1 MDRGN
6 IRRVS
11 NMAMEPQEEST
22 THEVKLNGTAGA
34 LKARILDKTARVAV
48 VGAGYVGLPLAVE
61 KTKVGF
67 SVVAIDQ
74 NEERVAKLNRGEN
87 YILDV
92 KNDELARAV
101 AEGKLRATSD
111 FAALDET
118 DVIIICVPTP
128 LTVNREPE
136 LRYIVNVTEQI
147 AQHLRRGQ
155 LVCLESTTYPGTTEE
170 VILPRLEATGLKV
183 GEDFFLAFSPERVD
197 PGNARYTT
205 KNTNKLVG
213 GVTLAC
219 LDVATTFYSQTI
231 LKVIPVSSPSIAEM
245 AKVFENTYRAVNIA
259 LVNEM
264 ALLCDRM
271 GLDVW
276 EVLDAAFTKPFGIQ
290 PFYPGPGV
298 GGHCIPLDPSYLAW
312 KAREFDFSTRFIEL
326 AVEVNLRMPYFVVE
340 KAARIL
346 GQQRKSLRGA
356 KVLVLG
362 VTYKKDLPDN
372 RESPALKVIQL
383 LLREGAEV
391 SYHDPFI
398 PGIKITVGQN
408 RQNGYEAT
416 HVQQEGQAE
425 QSLQQNGVRAGQVTL
440 ASVPLDDRALKDAD
454 IVVITTDHSSVD
466 YQRVADLAQ
475 AVLDTRNA
483 MRGAK
488 AEPGKVWKL

>member
-1 MDRGN
+1 MAVEIKEQSAVRG
-6 IRRVS
+6 
-11 NMAMEPQEEST
+11 
-22 THEVKLNGTAGA
+22 VKLNGTASA
-34 LKARILDKTARVAV
+34 LKAKILDKTARVAV

-61 KTKVGF
+61 KAKVGF
-67 SVVAIDQ
+67 PVIAIDQ
-74 NEERVAKLNRGEN
+74 NEKRVDRLNRGEN

-92 KNDELARAV
+92 KDEELAHAV
-101 AEGKLRATSD
+101 EEGKLKATSD
-111 FAALDET
+111 FSALPEA
-118 DVIIICVPTP
+118 DVIVICVPTP

-136 LRYIVNVTEQI
+136 LKYIVNVTEQI
-147 AQHLRRGQ
+147 AKYLRAGQ

-170 VILPRLEATGLKV
+170 VILPRLEATGLRA
-183 GEDFFLAFSPERVD
+183 GQDFFLAFSPERVD

-213 GVTLAC
+213 GVTPAC
-219 LDVATTFYSQTI
+219 LDVAATFYSQTI
-231 LKVIPVSSPSIAEM
+231 LKVIPVSSPSVAEM

-298 GGHCIPLDPSYLAW
+298 GGHCIPIDPFYLTW
-312 KAREFDFSTRFIEL
+312 KAREYDFSTRFIEL
-326 AVEVNLRMPYFVVE
+326 AGEINLRMPYFVVE
-340 KAARIL
+340 KTARIL

-362 VTYKKDLPDN
+362 VAYKKDLPDE

-398 PGIKITVGQN
+398 PEVTVTVGQN
-408 RQNGYEAT
+408 GRNGYEA
-416 HVQQEGQAE
+416 HVRHEGQIG
-425 QSLQQNGVRAGQVTL
+425 QNVGQTNVSAREVTL
-440 ASVPLDDRALKDAD
+440 SSVALDDAVVEDAD
-454 IVVITTDHSSVD
+454 IVVITTDHSDMD
-466 YQRVADLAQ
+466 YQRVAVLAR

-483 MRGAK
+483 MRGVMV
-488 AEPGKVWKL
+488 ESGKVWKL

>member
-1 MDRGN
+1 
-6 IRRVS
+6 
-11 NMAMEPQEEST
+11 MAIQ
-22 THEVKLNGTAGA
+22 VKEQVPVPKAKQNGTASA
-34 LKARILDKTARVAV
+34 LKAKILDKTAVVAV
-48 VGAGYVGLPLAVE
+48 IGAGYVGLPLAVE

-67 SVVAIDQ
+67 NVIAIDQ
-74 NEERVAKLNRGEN
+74 NEKRVDKLNRGEN

-92 KNDELARAV
+92 KNEELARAV
-101 AEGKLRATSD
+101 AEGKLKATSD
-111 FAALDET
+111 FSVLPQA

-128 LTVNREPE
+128 LTRNREPD

-147 AQHLRRGQ
+147 AKHLRPGQ

-205 KNTNKLVG
+205 RNTNKLVG
-213 GVTLAC
+213 GVTPAC
-219 LDVATTFYSQTI
+219 LDVASTFYSQTI
-231 LKVIPVSSPSIAEM
+231 LKVIPVSSPSVAEM

-298 GGHCIPLDPSYLAW
+298 GGHCIPIDPFYLTW
-312 KAREFDFSTRFIEL
+312 KAREYDFSTRFIEL
-326 AVEVNLRMPYFVVE
+326 AGEVNLRMPYFVVE
-340 KAARIL
+340 KTVRIL

-356 KVLVLG
+356 KLLVLG
-362 VTYKKDLPDN
+362 VAYKKDLPDE

-398 PGIKITVGQN
+398 PRVVVPFSRGNSHDSRI
-408 RQNGYEAT
+408 
-416 HVQQEGQAE
+416 
-425 QSLQQNGVRAGQVTL
+425 VTL
-440 ASVPLDDRALKDAD
+440 ESQPLTDDMLRQVD
-454 IVVITTDHSSVD
+454 IVVITTDHTSVD
-466 YQRVADLAQ
+466 YQRVVDNAR

-483 MRGAK
+483 TRNAVTKKGS
-488 AEPGKVWKL
+488 VWKL

>member
-1 MDRGN
+1 
-6 IRRVS
+6 
-11 NMAMEPQEEST
+11 MAVNLTEKAQNERN
-22 THEVKLNGTAGA
+22 LNGTANA
-34 LKARILDKTARVAV
+34 LKAKILDRTAKVAV

-74 NEERVAKLNRGEN
+74 NEDRVAKLNRGEN
-87 YILDV
+87 YIRDV
-92 KNDELARAV
+92 KDEELALAV
-101 AEGKLRATSD
+101 REGKLRATSD
-111 FAALDET
+111 FSVLAGA

-128 LTVNREPE
+128 LTKNREPE
-136 LRYIVNVTEQI
+136 LKYIVNVTEEI
-147 AQHLRRGQ
+147 AKHLRVGQ
-155 LVCLESTTYPGTTEE
+155 LVSLESTTYPGTTEE

-183 GEDFFLAFSPERVD
+183 GEDIFLAFSPERVD

-213 GVTLAC
+213 GVTPAC
-219 LDVATTFYSQTI
+219 LDVASTFYSQTI
-231 LKVIPVSSPSIAEM
+231 LKVIPVSSPKVAEM

-298 GGHCIPLDPSYLAW
+298 GGHCIPIDPFYLTW
-312 KAREFDFSTRFIEL
+312 KAREYDFSTRFIEL
-326 AVEVNLRMPYFVVE
+326 AGEINLRMPYFVVE
-340 KAARIL
+340 KTARIL

-362 VTYKKDLPDN
+362 IAYKKDLPDV

-391 SYHDPFI
+391 LYHDPLI
-398 PGIKITVGQN
+398 PEIALTCSDSGN
-408 RQNGYEAT
+408 RPQKGCVLRSVALNRSVIEA
-416 HVQQEGQAE
+416 
-425 QSLQQNGVRAGQVTL
+425 S
-440 ASVPLDDRALKDAD
+440 D
-454 IVVITTDHSSVD
+454 IVLITTDHSGIN
-466 YQRVADLAQ
+466 YQCVVNHAR

-483 MRGAK
+483 TKNVAISSD
-488 AEPGKVWKL
+488 KVWKL

>member
-1 MDRGN
+1 
-6 IRRVS
+6 
-11 NMAMEPQEEST
+11 MAVQVKEEAQGLKT
-22 THEVKLNGTAGA
+22 ELNGTASA
-34 LKARILDKTARVAV
+34 LKAKILDKTAVVAV

-67 SVVAIDQ
+67 SVIAIDQ
-74 NEERVAKLNRGEN
+74 NEKRVDKLNRGEN

-92 KNDELARAV
+92 KNEELARAV
-101 AEGKLRATSD
+101 AEGKLKATSD
-111 FAALDET
+111 FSVLPQA

-128 LTVNREPE
+128 LTRNREPD
-136 LRYIVNVTEQI
+136 LQYIVNVTEQI
-147 AQHLRRGQ
+147 AKHLRVGQ
-155 LVCLESTTYPGTTEE
+155 LVCLESTTYPGMTEE
-170 VILPRLEATGLKV
+170 VIRPRLEATGLKV

-205 KNTNKLVG
+205 RNTNKLVG
-213 GVTLAC
+213 GVTPAC
-219 LDVATTFYSQTI
+219 LDVAATFYSQTI
-231 LKVIPVSSPSIAEM
+231 LKVIPVSSPSVAEM

-298 GGHCIPLDPSYLAW
+298 GGHCIPIDPFYLAW
-312 KAREFDFSTRFIEL
+312 KAREYDFSTRFIEL
-326 AVEVNLRMPYFVVE
+326 AGEVNLRMPYFVVE
-340 KAARIL
+340 KVARIL
-346 GQQRKSLRGA
+346 GQQRKSLHGA

-362 VTYKKDLPDN
+362 VAYKKDLPDE

-398 PGIKITVGQN
+398 PEVRIVVGQN
-408 RQNGYEAT
+408 DLKGHEGQNGE
-416 HVQQEGQAE
+416 
-425 QSLQQNGVRAGQVTL
+425 RVTL
-440 ASVPLDDRALKDAD
+440 ESVPLDDAVLKSAD
-454 IVVITTDHSSVD
+454 IVVIATDHSGVD
-466 YQRVADLAQ
+466 YQRVVDLAR

-483 MRGAK
+483 TRGVTAGR
-488 AEPGKVWKL
+488 GKVWKL

>member
-1 MDRGN
+1 MN
-6 IRRVS
+6 S
-11 NMAMEPQEEST
+11 AE
-22 THEVKLNGTAGA
+22 A
-34 LKARILDKTARVAV
+34 LKAKILDRTALVSV

-61 KTKVGF
+61 KAKVGF
-67 SVVAIDQ
+67 TVMALDR
-74 NEERVAKLNRGEN
+74 NENRVAKLNRGEN

-92 KNDELARAV
+92 RDEELRQAV
-101 AEGKLRATSD
+101 QDGKLRATTD
-111 FAALDET
+111 FSQLSEA

-128 LTVNREPE
+128 LTVNREPD
-136 LRYIVNVTEQI
+136 LQYIVNVTEHI
-147 AQHLRRGQ
+147 ARHLRRGQ

-170 VILPRLEATGLKV
+170 VILPRLEQTGLKV

-213 GVTLAC
+213 GVTPVC
-219 LDVATTFYSQTI
+219 TDVATMFYSQTI
-231 LKVIPVSSPSIAEM
+231 LKVIPVSSPSVAEM

-276 EVLDAAFTKPFGIQ
+276 EVLDAAFSKPFGIQ

-340 KAARIL
+340 KTARIL

-362 VTYKKDLPDN
+362 VAYKKDVPDE

-391 SYHDPFI
+391 SYHDPLI
-398 PGIKITVGQN
+398 PEVKIAVGGQN
-408 RQNGYEAT
+408 GQTGCEA
-416 HVQQEGQAE
+416 HAQPPGQTGR
-425 QSLQQNGVRAGQVTL
+425 NAGQTCVRGRQITL
-440 ASVPLDDRALKDAD
+440 SSVPLDDAVVKNAD
-454 IVVITTDHSSVD
+454 IVVITTDHSRVD
-466 YQRVADLAQ
+466 YQRVAVLAQ
-475 AVLDTRNA
+475 AVLDARNA
-483 MRGAK
+483 MRGLM
-488 AEPGKVWKL
+488 AESGKVWKL

>member
-1 MDRGN
+1 
-6 IRRVS
+6 
-11 NMAMEPQEEST
+11 MAVQ
-22 THEVKLNGTAGA
+22 VKEQVPGHKAELNGTASA
-34 LKARILDKTARVAV
+34 LKAKILDKTAVVAV
-48 VGAGYVGLPLAVE
+48 IGAGYVGLPLAVE

-67 SVVAIDQ
+67 NVIAIDQ
-74 NEERVAKLNRGEN
+74 NEKRVEKLNRGEN

-92 KNDELARAV
+92 KNEELARAV
-101 AEGKLRATSD
+101 TEGKLKATSE
-111 FAALDET
+111 FSVLPRA
-118 DVIIICVPTP
+118 DVVIICVPTP
-128 LTVNREPE
+128 LTRNREPD
-136 LRYIVNVTEQI
+136 LQYIVNVTEQI
-147 AQHLRRGQ
+147 AKHLRTGQ

-213 GVTLAC
+213 GVTPAC
-219 LDVATTFYSQTI
+219 LDVASTFYSQTI
-231 LKVIPVSSPSIAEM
+231 LKVIPVSSPSVAEM

-298 GGHCIPLDPSYLAW
+298 GGHCIPIDPFYLAW
-312 KAREFDFSTRFIEL
+312 KAREYDFPTRFIEL
-326 AVEVNLRMPYFVVE
+326 AGEVNLRMPYFVVE

-346 GQQRKSLRGA
+346 GLKKKSLRGA
-356 KVLVLG
+356 KVFILG
-362 VTYKKDLPDN
+362 VAYKKDLPDE

-391 SYHDPFI
+391 TYHDPFI
-398 PGIKITVGQN
+398 P
-408 RQNGYEAT
+408 
-416 HVQQEGQAE
+416 
-425 QSLQQNGVRAGQVTL
+425 QVTL
-440 ASVPLDDRALKDAD
+440 PNGSAGLGGRESDLITTLKSVPLEDSALADAD
-454 IVVITTDHSSVD
+454 IVIITTDHSCID
-466 YQRVADLAQ
+466 YERVVKRAK
-475 AVLDTRNA
+475 VILDTRRA
-483 MRGAK
+483 TRTVSGALD
-488 AEPGKVWKL
+488 GRVWRL